1 MRLQEMIGLSVLEVE
16 KGKQVGKVK
25 DFLLT
30 ETWEIQGLE
39 LEGKRLFSSTVKTVL
54 WNDVIAYGE
63 DAVMI
68 VNKQAVRQTE
78 AVDIQHTFLNGNG
91 KVRDLPVV
99 TANGTRLGS
108 VTDVYF
114 DPKMGNTMIG
124 LEISDGF
131 ISDLMEGRRWLRYS
145 ADMKIGQDAVI
156 VPEHCEQ
163 HLEKIITLVNG

>member
-1 MRLQEMIGLSVLEVE
+1 MIGLSVLEVE